1 MILFFSKLDFKIIE
15 ISNKELSF
23 FLHKNLYFWKKIKDN
38 QLSRIST
45 RSVFTN
51 FTKWLW
57 ICLLAGV
64 FSGLLSAIF
73 LVSLKWVTQ
82 LRTENTWLLFLLPL
96 GGLLI
101 GFLYKKY
108 DSEITKGNNLIFEAY
123 KNPTQKIALKLAPS
137 ILFSTLITHLFG
149 GSAGREGT
157 AVQMST
163 SIADQLSRWFIFTKD
178 ERKTLLLLGISA
190 GFTSVFGTPLAG
202 ALFALEILFF
212 SKISIKSVV
221 PVIFTAFIAHFTVN
235 LLGVE
240 HTNYLQ
246 IVPFD
251 ITLSNLF
258 WIGFASVIF
267 GISALLF
274 SKTMHFITKQFKI
287 YIKNPISRPFVGGI
301 VLVILFQFEVF
312 SKFIG
317 LGVPEIQAAF
327 VTQSGHFDFVLKLAF
342 TAFTLGCGFKGGEVT
357 PLFFIGA
364 TLGSALSGFIPLPI
378 AVLAAVGF
386 VAVFAGATHTPIA
399 STVMAMELFGLEIGL
414 FAAIGCFVAY
424 LFSGKNGIY
433 SSQNVG
439 GFKIWVYKKFGL

>member
-1 MILFFSKLDFKIIE
+1 MV
-15 ISNKELSF
+15 NKMTLK
-23 FLHKNLYFWKKIKDN
+23 KNLKN
-38 QLSRIST
+38 QTFSS
-45 RSVFTN
+45 FC
-51 FTKWLW
+51 KWLF
-57 ICLLAGV
+57 ICANVGIL
-64 FSGLLSAIF
+64 SGIASSLF
-73 LVSLKWVTQ
+73 LVSLEWVSQ
-82 LRTENTWLLFLLPL
+82 LRSENTWLLFLLPL

-108 DSEITKGNNLIFEAY
+108 DSEISKGNNIILEEYEQPSKRISF
-123 KNPTQKIALKLAPS
+123 KLAPI
-137 ILFSTLITHLFG
+137 ILFSTLVTHLFG

-190 GFTSVFGTPLAG
+190 GFASVFGTPLAG

-246 IVPFD
+246 IVPFE

-258 WIGFASVIF
+258 WIAFASISF

-274 SKTMHFITKQFKI
+274 SKTMYFITKQFKI
-287 YIKNPISRPFVGGI
+287 YIKNPIFRPFVGGI

-342 TAFTLGCGFKGGEVT
+342 TTFTLGCGFKGGEVT

-439 GFKIWVYKKFGL
+439 GIKIWVYKKFGL

>member
-1 MILFFSKLDFKIIE
+1 MVNKMNLKEIPKNQTFS
-15 ISNKELSF
+15 SF
-23 FLHKNLYFWKKIKDN
+23 C
-38 QLSRIST
+38 
-45 RSVFTN
+45 
-51 FTKWLW
+51 KWLF
-57 ICLLAGV
+57 ICSIVGIL
-64 FSGLLSAIF
+64 SGLSSSLF
-73 LVSLKWVTQ
+73 LVSLEWVTQ
-82 LRTENTWLLFLLPL
+82 LRTENNWLLFLLPL

-108 DSEITKGNNLIFEAY
+108 DSEIAKGNNIILEEY
-123 KNPTQKIALKLAPS
+123 EQPTNRISFKLAP
-137 ILFSTLITHLFG
+137 IIFFSTLVTHLFG

-163 SIADQLSRWFIFTKD
+163 GIADQLSRWFLFTKN

-190 GFTSVFGTPLAG
+190 GFASVFGTPLAG

-212 SKISIKSVV
+212 SNISIRSVV
-221 PVIFTAFIAHFTVN
+221 PAIVTAFIAHFTVYF
-235 LLGVE
+235 LGVE
-240 HTNYLQ
+240 HTNYIQ
-246 IVPFD
+246 IVPFE

-274 SKTMHFITKQFKI
+274 SKTIRLVTKQFKI
-287 YIKNPISRPFVGGI
+287 YIKNPIFRPFVGGI
-301 VLVILFQFEVF
+301 VLVILFQFDVF

-342 TAFTLGCGFKGGEVT
+342 TTFTLGCGFKGGEVT

-364 TLGSALSGFIPLPI
+364 TLGSALTGFIPLPM

-399 STVMAMELFGLEIGL
+399 STVMAVELFGLEIGL

-424 LFSGKNGIY
+424 LFSGRTGIY
-433 SSQNVG
+433 SAQVVG

>member
-1 MILFFSKLDFKIIE
+1 MTLK
-15 ISNKELSF
+15 
-23 FLHKNLYFWKKIKDN
+23 KNLKN
-38 QLSRIST
+38 QTFSS
-45 RSVFTN
+45 FC
-51 FTKWLW
+51 KWLF
-57 ICLLAGV
+57 ICANVGIL
-64 FSGLLSAIF
+64 SGIASSLF
-73 LVSLKWVTQ
+73 LVSLEWVSQ
-82 LRTENTWLLFLLPL
+82 LRSENTWLLFLLPL

-108 DSEITKGNNLIFEAY
+108 DSEISKGNNIILEEYEQPSKRISF
-123 KNPTQKIALKLAPS
+123 KLAPI
-137 ILFSTLITHLFG
+137 ILFSTLVTHLFG

-190 GFTSVFGTPLAG
+190 GFASVFGTPLAG

-246 IVPFD
+246 IVPFE

-258 WIGFASVIF
+258 WIAFASISF

-274 SKTMHFITKQFKI
+274 SKTMYFITKQFKI
-287 YIKNPISRPFVGGI
+287 YIKNPIFRPFVGGI

-342 TAFTLGCGFKGGEVT
+342 TTFTLGCGFKGGEVT

-439 GFKIWVYKKFGL
+439 GIKIWVYKKFGL